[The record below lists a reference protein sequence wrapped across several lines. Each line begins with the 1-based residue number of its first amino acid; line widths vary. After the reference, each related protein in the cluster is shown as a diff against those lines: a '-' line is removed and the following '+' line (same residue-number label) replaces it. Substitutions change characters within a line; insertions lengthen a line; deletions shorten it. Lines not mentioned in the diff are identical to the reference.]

1 MALETKRN
9 CSRDTTFCSSLVNP
23 RFLFFPHSA
32 EKYFF
37 CFAFFF
43 FFSSLFLS
51 PHSLPILKIASA
63 GWVLSSAAVPARE
76 CQMSRHAR
84 DEKERW
90 LPDARG
96 RKTTFSASSKRRM
109 LYRSG
114 SGWLVGWCF
123 RSFVVCAVISFTT
136 VCWSLLRHPHSF
148 TTMHLKSTGGGR
160 VSPDVGFQ
168 GFFFLALFFYSF
180 SPLFFLMNRL
190 LSQRLFLRDGLAK
203 TASFSPLYLYGILR
217 IPKNA
222 LFSPLHRFAARSECK
237 DPPLENPQGFFTSP
251 VYAIQPVGWHVLRK
265 RGGKQEELEK
275 WKKPHRWLVRMTN
288 RGKKNYRKTSTT
300 TSISRPALCSARRCL
315 YQISDKW
322 KYIAVGSSLHW
333 W

>member
-43 FFSSLFLS
+43 FSSLFLS
-51 PHSLPILKIASA
+51 PHSLPILTIASA

-136 VCWSLLRHPHSF
+136 VCCSLLRHPHSF

-180 SPLFFLMNRL
+180 SPLFFNEPVAKPKAIPAWWIGKDGQFFALVSLWHSSDTEERSL
-190 LSQRLFLRDGLAK
+190 LSPPQVCCSLRVQRPPSWKPAGLFHFSGVCHSTGWLACVEK
-203 TASFSPLYLYGILR
+203 ERGETRRTREVEEA
-217 IPKNA
+217 
-222 LFSPLHRFAARSECK
+222 
-237 DPPLENPQGFFTSP
+237 PPLAGT
-251 VYAIQPVGWHVLRK
+251 HD
-265 RGGKQEELEK
+265 KQ
-275 WKKPHRWLVRMTN
+275 
-288 RGKKNYRKTSTT
+288 GKKKLQKNFYYNFYFASRFVFS
-300 TSISRPALCSARRCL
+300 SAVPISNL
-315 YQISDKW
+315 W
-322 KYIAVGSSLHW
+322 
-333 W
+333 